1 MTTQPDL
8 FPDKHPSPQHPPN
21 PFARGDVSDDAW
33 RKYVARY
40 YAERLR
46 GGCAE
51 EESEEDEQNNN
62 E

>member
-21 PFARGDVSDDAW
+21 PFARGAVSDEAW
-33 RKYVARY
+33 REYARRY
-40 YAERLR
+40 YAER
-46 GGCAE
+46 GDD
-51 EESEEDEQNNN
+51 EESEDETNDN